1 MAYVGDGPFTAL
13 TLIAAPAVLTN
24 ASSVLALGT
33 SNRFARA
40 VDRQRQLSALLQTES
55 SATDADLG
63 DLRIRQLHRAER
75 RAQLLLR
82 ALTNFYAALGSFAAA
97 SLISLLGALITQ
109 PHPRLAGAASIAGL
123 LVGMI
128 GVGGVV
134 HGCWLLIRET
144 RITLHSL
151 REEAR
156 FSRHRFE
163 TRRGAQAA
171 RPEDLGGAP

>member
-55 SATDADLG
+55 SATDSELG

-97 SLISLLGALITQ
+97 SLISLLGALLAP
-109 PHPRLAGAASIAGL
+109 PHPRLAGAASIVGL

-134 HGCWLLIRET
+134 HGCLLLIHET
-144 RITLHSL
+144 RITLRSL

-156 FSRHRFE
+156 FSRERFN
-163 TRRGAQAA
+163 TRRANS
-171 RPEDLGGAP
+171 APPQDASDAL